1 MPVSKSSSKSDSIYP
16 GLLLKSLRA
25 YKKGDFSVRLPGNL
39 TGVEGEI
46 AEAFN
51 ETVAFNQSI
60 VDELTRIVRVVGS
73 EGKFKERA
81 SIGPATGAWA
91 QSIDAVN
98 LLIDNLAQPI
108 AEVVHVIGAVAKGDL
123 AQNMELDPDG
133 QRRKGVFLHTA
144 KTVNA
149 MVERLSL
156 FASEVTRVSW
166 KVGTEGKLG
175 GQTQAKGLSGIWK
188 DLTNQVNIMA
198 NNLIRQ
204 IRAIAEVTTAVA
216 KGDLTKRIT
225 VKAGGEILN
234 LKETINTMVAQLG
247 SFASEVTRVAWEV
260 GTEGKLGGQA
270 QVKGV
275 LGIWKELTD
284 NVNTMATKLSD
295 QVRAIAEVTTAVAN
309 GDLTKKITV
318 KASGEILELLNTVNT
333 MVDQLNS
340 FASEVTRVAREVGT
354 EGKLGGRAEVE
365 GVSGIWKDLTF
376 NVNKMADN
384 LTDQVRNI
392 AEVTTA
398 VANGDFSKV
407 ITVEIKGEILDLKNT
422 INTMVK
428 QLSSFASEVTRVARE
443 VGVEGKLGAQAN
455 VPWAA
460 GIWRDLTDNV
470 NELAANL
477 TNQVRAISDVATAV
491 TKGDLTRTIAAEAM
505 GEVADLK
512 DSVNEMIRNLKET
525 TQINTEQDWLKTNL
539 ARFASMLQGQRDLL
553 AVGNRILSELAPLV
567 EAQHGV
573 FYLVERDTETAEG
586 PEQGDIVLK
595 MLTSYAYKERKHLS
609 NIFRPGE
616 GLVGQCA
623 LEKQRILLTEVP
635 DDYVKISSGLGEGT
649 PKNILVLPVLFEGE
663 LQAVIELASFKR
675 FSHISITFLDQLTEN
690 IGIVLNTIA
699 ATMRTES
706 LLKESQTMAEEL
718 QNQQEELRQTNEELE
733 QKAEE
738 LQNQQEELRQTNEE
752 LEQNANELIQ
762 QKEEVER
769 KNNEIEQ
776 AKVALEEK
784 AEELALA
791 SKYKTEFLA
800 NMSHELR
807 TPLNSQMI
815 LSKQLADNA
824 ERNLTEK
831 QVQYAQTIYASG
843 MELLG
848 LINEIL
854 DLSKIESGT
863 MAINLSEVS
872 FKSIHKWAKRS
883 FVQLAEEKQLNFK
896 IRPAADLPEVLWT
909 DEKRLQQIIKNL
921 LSNAFKFTEKGYV
934 HLDLFRAKSG
944 WHPDHPQLDVADTV
958 IAFAVADSGIGIAK
972 DEQKVIFE
980 AFQQADGTT
989 DRKYGGSGLG
999 LSISREI
1006 TRLLSGDL
1014 RVVSTPDK
1022 GSTFTLYLPQSHS
1035 GAEGD
1040 TLPPASPT
1048 IMQPFTPF
1056 AAVKAVEPAGPK
1068 TAPADPVGDDR
1079 HRIQPDDRVVLIVE
1093 DDIKFARI
1101 LLDTAHEKGFKAL
1114 VAVTG
1119 QAAMIL
1125 AEQFRPDAVT
1135 LDIRLPDID
1144 GLTVLDMLKRRPTT
1158 RHIPVHFMSV
1168 EDEDPRELK
1177 MGAVSH
1183 LKKPLSKEVLATEFD
1198 RIEKQLNKKM
1208 KKLLVVE
1215 DNATQRQSI
1224 IELIGN
1230 SDVRTVGVASGKAA
1244 LGRLQ
1249 KEHFDCM
1256 VLDLGLPDMSGFTLI
1271 EKMQKDATIGHV
1283 PIIVFTG
1290 KALTPKEETRLRRVS
1305 ESIIIKDVKSMER
1318 LLDETTLFLHRVV
1331 EKLPQQKKQMLTE
1344 LYLKDPVLK
1353 GKTVL
1358 IVDDDVRNI
1367 FALSSIL
1374 EQQEMEV
1381 LYCESGGEAIRMVKQ
1396 RPDLNIVLMDIM
1408 MPEMDGYEAI
1418 RRIRKLPDKLK
1429 NLPIIALTAKAMK
1442 GDREKCIHAGAS
1454 DYIAKPVDTEQLLSL
1469 LRVWL
1474 YK

>member
-1 MPVSKSSSKSDSIYP
+1 MWLSRSGPKSDSIYP

-25 YKKGDFSVRLPGNL
+25 YKKGDFSVRLPENL

-60 VDELTRIVRVVGS
+60 VDELTRIVKVVAI

-81 SIGPATGAWA
+81 SIGPAVGAWA

-98 LLIDNLAQPI
+98 LLIDDLVRPI
-108 AEVVHVIGAVAKGDL
+108 IEVGHVIGAVAKGDL
-123 AQNMELDPDG
+123 TQNMELDPDG
-133 QRRKGVFLHTA
+133 RRRKGAFLQTA
-144 KTVNA
+144 ETVNA
-149 MVERLSL
+149 MVERLVF

-166 KVGTEGKLG
+166 KVGTEGKLSDRAL
-175 GQTQAKGLSGIWK
+175 AKGLFGTWK
-188 DLTNQVNIMA
+188 ELTDQVNIMA
-198 NNLIRQ
+198 GNL
-204 IRAIAEVTTAVA
+204 T
-216 KGDLTKRIT
+216 
-225 VKAGGEILN
+225 
-234 LKETINTMVAQLG
+234 
-247 SFASEVTRVAWEV
+247 
-260 GTEGKLGGQA
+260 
-270 QVKGV
+270 
-275 LGIWKELTD
+275 
-284 NVNTMATKLSD
+284 D
-295 QVRAIAEVTTAVAN
+295 QVRAVAEVTTAVAN
-309 GDLTKKITV
+309 GDLTKKINV
-318 KASGEILELLNTVNT
+318 KAGGEVLELKETINT
-333 MVDQLNS
+333 MVAQLDS
-340 FASEVTRVAREVGT
+340 FTSEVTRVAREVGT
-354 EGKLGGRAEVE
+354 EGKLGGQAQVKGLLGIWKELTDNVNTMASNLSEQVRSIAEVTTAVAKGDLTQKITVKAGGEILELLNTINAMVDQLGSFASEVTRMAHEVGTE
-365 GVSGIWKDLTF
+365 GKLGGQAEVIGISGIWKDLTD
-376 NVNKMADN
+376 NVNMMADN

-398 VANGDFSKV
+398 VADGDFSKV
-407 ITVEIKGEILDLKNT
+407 ITVEIKGEILYLKNT
-422 INTMVK
+422 INTMVN

-443 VGVEGKLGAQAN
+443 VGVEGKLGAQAD

-477 TNQVRAISDVATAV
+477 TNQVRAIADVATAV
-491 TKGDLTRTIAAEAM
+491 TKGDLTRTISAEAM

-512 DSVNEMIRNLKET
+512 DNINEMIRNLKET
-525 TQINTEQDWLKTNL
+525 TRINTEQDWLKTNL
-539 ARFASMLQGQRDLL
+539 ARFAGMLQGQRDLL
-553 AVGNRILSELAPLV
+553 TVGNRILSELALLV
-567 EAQHGV
+567 DAQYGA
-573 FYLVERDTETAEG
+573 FYLVERETEERF
-586 PEQGDIVLK
+586 EQDDIVLK
-595 MLTSYAYKERKHLS
+595 MLASYAYKERKHLS
-609 NIFRPGE
+609 NIFRLGE

-635 DDYVKISSGLGEGT
+635 DNYVKISSGLGEGT
-649 PKNILVLPVLFEGE
+649 PKNIVVLPVLFEGE
-663 LQAVIELASFKR
+663 LQAVIELASFKH
-675 FSHISITFLDQLTEN
+675 FSHTSITFLDRLTEN

-718 QNQQEELRQTNEELE
+718 QNQQEELRQTNEELG

-752 LEQNANELIQ
+752 LEQKADELVL
-762 QKEEVER
+762 QKEEVEH
-769 KNNEIEQ
+769 KNSEIEQ
-776 AKVALEEK
+776 ARVALEEK

-824 ERNLTEK
+824 EHNLTAK
-831 QVQYAQTIYASG
+831 QVQYAQTIHASG
-843 MELLG
+843 VELLG

-854 DLSKIESGT
+854 DLAKIESGT
-863 MAINLSEVS
+863 MAVNLSEVS
-872 FKSIHKWAKRS
+872 FKSIRQWVERS

-896 IRPAADLPEVLWT
+896 IRPAEDLPEVLWT
-909 DEKRLQQIIKNL
+909 DEKRLQQVIKNL

-934 HLDLFRAKSG
+934 HLDFFRAKSG
-944 WHPDHPQLDVADTV
+944 WRPDHPQLDAADAV
-958 IAFAVADSGIGIAK
+958 IAFAVADSGIGIAEDK
-972 DEQKVIFE
+972 QKVIFE
-980 AFQQADGTT
+980 AFQQADGTPN
-989 DRKYGGSGLG
+989 RKYSGSGLG
-999 LSISREI
+999 LPISREI
-1006 TRLLSGDL
+1006 TRLLGGDL
-1014 RVVSTPDK
+1014 RLVSAPDK
-1022 GSTFTLYLPQSHS
+1022 GSTFTFYLPQSRG
-1035 GAEGD
+1035 GAEDD
-1040 TLPPASPT
+1040 TPPPVSPT
-1048 IMQPFTPF
+1048 TLQTFTSSDT
-1056 AAVKAVEPAGPK
+1056 VQAVEPAGPK
-1068 TAPADPVGDDR
+1068 PAPADPLGDDR
-1079 HRIQPDDRVVLIVE
+1079 HEIQPDDRVVLIVE

-1101 LLDTAHEKGFKAL
+1101 LLDIAHEKGFKAL
-1114 VAVTG
+1114 AAVTG
-1119 QAAMIL
+1119 LAAMTL
-1125 AEQFRPDAVT
+1125 VQQFRPDAVT
-1135 LDIRLPDID
+1135 LDIRLPDMD
-1144 GLTVLDMLKRRPTT
+1144 GLTVLDMLKRQPAT
-1158 RHIPVHFMSV
+1158 RHIPVHLMSV
-1168 EDEDPRELK
+1168 EEEDPMALK

-1183 LKKPLSKEVLATEFD
+1183 LKKPLSREVLAAEFD
-1198 RIEKQLNKKM
+1198 RIETQLNKKM
-1208 KKLLVVE
+1208 KRLLVVE

-1224 IELIGN
+1224 IKLIGN

-1271 EKMQKDATIGHV
+1271 EKMQKDENIGHV

-1331 EKLPQQKKQMLTE
+1331 EKLPRQKKQMLTE
-1344 LYLKDPVLK
+1344 LYIKDPVLK

-1374 EQQEMEV
+1374 EQKEMEV
-1381 LYCESGGEAIRMVKQ
+1381 LYSESGAEAIRMVRQ
-1396 RPDLNIVLMDIM
+1396 HPDLNIVLMDIM

-1418 RRIRKLPDKLK
+1418 RRIRKLPGKLK

-1442 GDREKCIHAGAS
+1442 GDREKCIRTGAS

>member
-1 MPVSKSSSKSDSIYP
+1 MRRKGESMPVRKSNQQNDAISP
-16 GLLLKSLRA
+16 RLLLKFLKA
-25 YKKGDFSVRLPGNL
+25 YRKGDFSVRLPEEL

-51 ETVAFNQSI
+51 ETVAFNQRL
-60 VDELTRIVRVVGS
+60 VDELRRISKVVGT
-73 EGKFKERA
+73 EGKFKERV
-81 SIGPATGAWA
+81 SIGPATGGWA
-91 QSIDAVN
+91 QSVDVVN
-98 LLIDNLAQPI
+98 LLIDDLVRPI
-108 AEVVHVIGAVAKGDL
+108 AEVGHVIGAVAKGDL
-123 AQNMELDPDG
+123 TQNMELDPDG
-133 QRRKGVFLHTA
+133 RRRKGAFLHTA

-149 MVERLSL
+149 MVERLNF
-156 FASEVTRVSW
+156 FASEVSRVAW

-175 GQTQAKGLSGIWK
+175 GQALAKGL
-188 DLTNQVNIMA
+188 
-198 NNLIRQ
+198 
-204 IRAIAEVTTAVA
+204 
-216 KGDLTKRIT
+216 
-225 VKAGGEILN
+225 
-234 LKETINTMVAQLG
+234 
-247 SFASEVTRVAWEV
+247 F
-260 GTEGKLGGQA
+260 GT
-270 QVKGV
+270 
-275 LGIWKELTD
+275 WKELTD
-284 NVNTMATKLSD
+284 QVNVMASNLTD
-295 QVRAIAEVTTAVAN
+295 QVRNIAEVTTAVAN
-309 GDLTKKITV
+309 GDLTEKITV
-318 KASGEILELLNTVNT
+318 EARGEVLELKETINT
-333 MVDQLNS
+333 MVTQLDS

-354 EGKLGGRAEVE
+354 EGKLGGQARVTGVSGVWKELTDNVNTMAGKLSDQVRRIAEVTTAVANGDLTKKITVE
-365 GVSGIWKDLTF
+365 ASGEILELLNTINAMVDQLNSFASEVTRVAHEVGTEGKLGGQAKVAGVSGIWKDLTD

-392 AEVTTA
+392 AEVTAA

-422 INTMVK
+422 INTMVA

-443 VGVEGKLGAQAN
+443 VGVEGKLGAQAD
-455 VPWAA
+455 VPSAA

-477 TNQVRAISDVATAV
+477 TNQVRAIADVATAV
-491 TKGDLTRTIAAEAM
+491 AMGDLTRTIAAEAM
-505 GEVADLK
+505 GEVADLQ
-512 DSVNEMIRNLKET
+512 DNINEMIRNLAQT
-525 TQINTEQDWLKTNL
+525 TRINTEQDWLKTNL
-539 ARFASMLQGQRDLL
+539 ARFAGILQGQRDLL
-553 AVGNRILSELAPLV
+553 TVGNRILSELASLV
-567 EAQHGV
+567 DAQHGA
-573 FYLVERDTETAEG
+573 FYLVERGAETEE
-586 PEQGDIVLK
+586 ELERDDIVLK
-595 MLTSYAYKERKHLS
+595 MLSSYAYKQRKHLS

-649 PKNILVLPVLFEGE
+649 PKNIVVLPVLFEGE
-663 LQAVIELASFKR
+663 LQAVIELASFNR
-675 FSHISITFLDQLTEN
+675 FSDIAITFLDQLTEN

-733 QKAEE
+733 QKADE
-738 LQNQQEELRQTNEE
+738 LVR
-752 LEQNANELIQ
+752 

-769 KNNEIEQ
+769 KNSEIER
-776 AKVALEEK
+776 ARAALEDK

-791 SKYKTEFLA
+791 SKYKSEFLA

-831 QVQYAQTIYASG
+831 QVQCAQTIHASG
-843 MELLG
+843 VELLG

-854 DLSKIESGT
+854 DLAKIESGT
-863 MAINLSEVS
+863 LAIDLSEVS
-872 FKSIHKWAKRS
+872 LESVQQWAERS
-883 FVQLAEEKQLNFK
+883 FAQFAEEKPFDFN
-896 IRPAADLPEVLWT
+896 IRPAADLPAALWT

-921 LSNAFKFTEKGYV
+921 LSNAFKFTEKGHV
-934 HLDLFRAKSG
+934 HLNLFKAERG
-944 WHPDHPQLDVADTV
+944 WHPDHALLDAADTV
-958 IAFAVADSGIGIAK
+958 VAFAVADTGIGIAK
-972 DEQKVIFE
+972 DKQKVIFE

-999 LSISREI
+999 LSICREI
-1006 TRLLSGDL
+1006 TRLLGGDL
-1014 RVVSTPDK
+1014 RVDSTPDR
-1022 GSTFTLYLPQSHS
+1022 GSTFTLYLPQSRS
-1035 GAEGD
+1035 GTEGD
-1040 TLPPASPT
+1040 TLPAAPPT
-1048 IMQPFTPF
+1048 TPQPSTPSD
-1056 AAVKAVEPAGPK
+1056 AVQAIEPAGP
-1068 TAPADPVGDDR
+1068 TPAPADPVGDDR
-1079 HRIQPDDRVVLIVE
+1079 HGIQPGDRVVLIVE

-1114 VAVTG
+1114 VADTG
-1119 QAAMIL
+1119 QAAMTL
-1125 AEQFRPDAVT
+1125 AQQFRPDAVT
-1135 LDIRLPDID
+1135 LDIRLPDMD
-1144 GLTVLDMLKRRPTT
+1144 GLTVLDMLKRRPDT
-1158 RHIPVHFMSV
+1158 RHIPVYVMSV

-1183 LKKPLSKEVLATEFD
+1183 LKKPFSQEVLTAEFEK
-1198 RIEKQLNKKM
+1198 IENHLKKKI

-1215 DNATQRQSI
+1215 DDAAQRKSI

-1230 SDVRTVGVASGKAA
+1230 GDVKAVGVASGKAA

-1249 KEHFDCM
+1249 KEPFDCM

-1271 EKMQKDATIGHV
+1271 EKMQKDETIGYV

-1290 KALTPKEETRLRRVS
+1290 LALTPKEETRLKRVS
-1305 ESIIIKDVKSMER
+1305 ESIIVKDVKSMER
-1318 LLDETTLFLHRVV
+1318 LLDETTLFLHRMV
-1331 EKLPQQKKQMLTE
+1331 EKLPERKKQMLTE

-1367 FALSSIL
+1367 FALSGVL

-1381 LYCESGGEAIRMVKQ
+1381 LYSESGVEAIRMAKQ
-1396 RPDLNIVLMDIM
+1396 RPDLDIVLMDIM
-1408 MPEMDGYEAI
+1408 MPEMDGYEAT
-1418 RRIRKLPDKLK
+1418 RRIRKLPKFK
-1429 NLPIIALTAKAMK
+1429 HLPIIALTAKAMK
-1442 GDREKCIHAGAS
+1442 GDREKCIRAGAS

-1474 YK
+1474 YQ